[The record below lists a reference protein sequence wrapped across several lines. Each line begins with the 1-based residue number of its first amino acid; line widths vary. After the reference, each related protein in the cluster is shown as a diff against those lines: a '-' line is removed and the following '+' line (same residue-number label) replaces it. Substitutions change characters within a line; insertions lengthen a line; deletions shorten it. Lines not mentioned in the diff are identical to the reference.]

1 MKRKETVREFINN
14 RSSGAW
20 ITFEF
25 DVDRVSETVFK
36 QYRCISVEDFLV
48 EYGRRSSYILDDYV
62 VVSTEESYP
71 SNSQGQTIWMTL
83 QKKSDYVETLE
94 PISLTP
100 FEVEDIVTKLE
111 KVKKSINEISP
122 VYDDPAIKEIDSII
136 RKLEEH
142 DG

>member
-1 MKRKETVREFINN
+1 MPRKETVREFINK

-25 DVDRVSETVFK
+25 DVDKVSPTVFK

-62 VVSTEESYP
+62 VISTKESYP

-94 PISLTP
+94 PVKLTP
-100 FEVEDIVTKLE
+100 FEVEDIIKKLE
-111 KVKKSINEISP
+111 NVK
-122 VYDDPAIKEIDSII
+122 IKLNDYASGYEEAARDIDSII
-136 RKLEEH
+136 KRLEE
-142 DG
+142 